1 MHLRESNKVCH
12 FTSFLMIIT
21 SFCLF
26 AMQIYDVMLE
36 IAGVMK
42 SFVRKNK
49 TLFHIVIKKRY
60 IAYNM
65 KIK

>member
-1 MHLRESNKVCH
+1 
-12 FTSFLMIIT
+12 MIIT

-36 IAGVMK
+36 IAVVMK

-49 TLFHIVIKKRY
+49 MLFHIVIKKRHITY
-60 IAYNM
+60 EMN
-65 KIK
+65 IK

>member
-1 MHLRESNKVCH
+1 
-12 FTSFLMIIT
+12 MIIT

-36 IAGVMK
+36 ITVVMK

-49 TLFHIVIKKRY
+49 TLFHIVIKKRHITY
-60 IAYNM
+60 EMN
-65 KIK
+65 IK

>member
-1 MHLRESNKVCH
+1 
-12 FTSFLMIIT
+12 MIIT
-21 SFCLF
+21 YFCLF

-49 TLFHIVIKKRY
+49 TLFHIVIKKRHITY
-60 IAYNM
+60 EMN
-65 KIK
+65 IK

>member
-1 MHLRESNKVCH
+1 
-12 FTSFLMIIT
+12 MIIT

-36 IAGVMK
+36 IAVVMK

-49 TLFHIVIKKRY
+49 TLFHIVIKKWHITY
-60 IAYNM
+60 EMN
-65 KIK
+65 IK